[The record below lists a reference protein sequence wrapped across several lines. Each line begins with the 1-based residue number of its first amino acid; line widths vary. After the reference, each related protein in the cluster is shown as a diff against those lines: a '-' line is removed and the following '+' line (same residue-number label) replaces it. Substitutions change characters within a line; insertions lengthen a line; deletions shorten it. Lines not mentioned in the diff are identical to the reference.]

1 MSVDWFNVFLQAAFR
16 FLHAQGRG
24 FPGTELAYDHA
35 CGLPGRFPV
44 REGHLA
50 RESGD
55 EGLVYDNGI
64 AAAAAR
70 MAPATMART
79 LVLSVILVVFLFREK
94 FPHVVVLVGPAF
106 PGEDK
111 SPVVQG
117 KAHCLA
123 PRACLIGCPLCPLVI

>member
-64 AAAAAR
+64 AAAYIIS
-70 MAPATMART
+70 PAIAGP
-79 LVLSVILVVFLFREK
+79 EK
-94 FPHVVVLVGPAF
+94 SPAVSVVVA
-106 PGEDK
+106 
-111 SPVVQG
+111 
-117 KAHCLA
+117 
-123 PRACLIGCPLCPLVI
+123 